1 MTRTKRYVISKHI
14 PVERKTKK
22 YVISPRAGPHGKEQ
36 CIPLG
41 VVVRDILKLADTGRD
56 TKRILGKREVFV
68 DGRARQDNAYPV
80 GVMDVVSLPKT
91 KKNYRMLP
99 KKGKLTLLETTSERS
114 KFKLS
119 KIIGKTTLSGGTV
132 QLNLHDGRNIRVPV
146 KDSKKP
152 VEDVYATG
160 DTLKVS
166 VPDQKIIG
174 HYPFKQGAVAMIID
188 GSHAG
193 LVGNVKEVVSTRD
206 MQRAH
211 AVLSTDG
218 KETTTVKD
226 YVFVIGK
233 EKAEILVE

>member
-1 MTRTKRYVISKHI
+1 MARTKRYSISKHI
-14 PVERKTKK
+14 PVEIKTEK
-22 YVISPRAGPHGKEQ
+22 YVISPRAGPHGSEQ

-41 VVVRDILKLADTGRD
+41 IVVRDILKLADTGRD
-56 TKRILGKREVFV
+56 TKRILGKREVLV

-91 KKNYRMLP
+91 KKSYRMLP
-99 KKGKLTLLETTSERS
+99 KKGKLTLLEITSERS

-119 KIIGKTTLSGGTV
+119 KITEKTTLKGGVV
-132 QLNLHDGRNIRVPV
+132 QLNLHDGRNLRIPV

-152 VEDVYATG
+152 VEDVYNTG
-160 DTLKVS
+160 DTLKIS
-166 VPDQKIIG
+166 VPDQKVLG
-174 HYPFKQGAVAMIID
+174 HYPFKQGAVAIVVD

-193 LVGNVKEVVSTRD
+193 LVGTVKEVISTRG

-211 AVLSTDG
+211 AVLLTDG

-226 YVFVIGK
+226 YVFVIGM